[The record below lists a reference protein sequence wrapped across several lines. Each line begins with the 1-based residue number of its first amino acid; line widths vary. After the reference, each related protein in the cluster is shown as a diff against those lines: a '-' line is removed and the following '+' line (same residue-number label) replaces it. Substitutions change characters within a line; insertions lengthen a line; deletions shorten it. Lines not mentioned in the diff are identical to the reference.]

1 MTVAMERLHPWVER
15 FAATEPDHRI
25 EMLDSVLRD
34 IADVPPY
41 SRALPRDTLVTMF
54 GGLPETD
61 PVLIGLDRAMA
72 AWLDERRCWGAKERR
87 DYGLQHFVTDMDQA
101 LRTVVALSLSNARGW
116 VCRNFLDLMHWA
128 TPISYD
134 PTSRLDVSIAG
145 TRAAIQVN
153 NAAVLSTGGLRHY
166 WLRVAERAAGS
177 DGRPLLNAALLGLSR
192 LPDRPA
198 GQVPRDVI
206 TGLVRWARRLNEIP
220 KDQAAF
226 IQKWHATRARY
237 PVGPSTW
244 SNLWQDV
251 VVVDHDREP
260 EPIYLDWVKA
270 LDPKIFERRRRQTV
284 SFEAPS
290 RQELEHVVRDVL
302 AKGDAELGRF
312 RNFMMRYED
321 YARGTGDPF
330 LLLVATSFAGG
341 RLIEKYP
348 EEVLALARRLLAW
361 APNDQ
366 HAWSL
371 RARALIRLGRPDL
384 AEAVFWE
391 AVRRLPDNPALRV
404 DLANLRAAAGAET
417 EAERLLRDAHDAN
430 PDHEPSAV
438 ELARLLARTGYDA
451 EAERILRDVHHA
463 KPDAEYSA
471 VELARLLARTGRIGE
486 GENILRTFV
495 KERLQY
501 PIVLYTL
508 AEFLIAQSKPAQ
520 EMRDTYVQ
528 RFGNDHR
535 SQTLDRLLKNGDL
548 GIREIR
554 QHLDRA
560 PHPSTPAEV
569 VSHKKQVSVP
579 DTALAAEFQV
589 IAASVQAELML
600 RSDDATVREQATR
613 ALQGALATNDDN
625 LLAHVA
631 YALHDDAYQTELA
644 KRRGDFPNSLA
655 LDVALVGASTR
666 SDWGERRRAHHT
678 EIPLI
683 DLAELI
689 SGGGAAEASR
699 NRLEELSRSEAQIE
713 SPAARRIRSAIRTT
727 GLSDSVLTERAADLR
742 GVLATGA
749 MSVVPVTDAIVSY
762 EAA

>member
-1 MTVAMERLHPWVER
+1 MTVAMEGLHPWVER
-15 FAATEPDHRI
+15 FAAMEPDHQI
-25 EMLDSVLRD
+25 KMLDLLLRD

-41 SRALPRDTLVTMF
+41 SRALPRDTLVTIF
-54 GGLPETD
+54 GGLPETT
-61 PVLIGLDRAMA
+61 PVLVGLDRAMA
-72 AWLDERRCWGAKERR
+72 AWLDKRRRWDAKERR

-101 LRTVVALSLSNARGW
+101 LRTVVALPLSNARDW
-116 VCRNFLDLMHWA
+116 VCRDFLDLMHWA

-134 PTSRLDVSIAG
+134 PNSRLDVSIAE

-153 NAAVLSTGGLRHY
+153 HAAVPSTGGLRHY

-177 DGRPLLNAALLGLSR
+177 HERPLLNAALLGLSR

-206 TGLVRWARRLNEIP
+206 TGLVRWARRLNGIP

-251 VVVDHDREP
+251 VVVDLNRHP
-260 EPIYLDWVKA
+260 KPIYLDWVKA
-270 LDPKIFERRRRQTV
+270 LDPKIFVRQRHKTV

-290 RQELEHVVRDVL
+290 RQELERVVGDVL

-312 RNFMMRYED
+312 RNFMMRYENHV
-321 YARGTGDPF
+321 RGTGDPYF
-330 LLLVATSFAGG
+330 LLVATSFAGG
-341 RLIEKYP
+341 KLIRRFP

-361 APNDQ
+361 APNDP

-371 RARALIRLGRPDL
+371 RARALQRLGRRDL

-404 DLANLRAAAGAET
+404 DLANFRAAAGAET
-417 EAERLLRDAHDAN
+417 EAERLLRDACDAS
-430 PDHEPSAV
+430 PDHAHSAL
-438 ELARLLARTGYDA
+438 ELGRLLARTGYDT
-451 EAERILRDVHHA
+451 EAEQILRDLLHA
-463 KPDAEYSA
+463 KPDNEHSA

-486 GENILRTFV
+486 GEIILRTYLE
-495 KERLQY
+495 ERPQDS
-501 PIVLYTL
+501 IALYTL
-508 AEFLIAQSKPAQ
+508 ADFLIAQSKPAQ
-520 EMRDTYVQ
+520 ETRDTYVQ
-528 RFGNDHR
+528 LFGNDR
-535 SQTLDRLLKNGDL
+535 WSRTLDRLLESPDL
-548 GIREIR
+548 GAEKTL
-554 QHLDRA
+554 QHLERA
-560 PHPSTPAEV
+560 PDPVTPAEL
-569 VSHKKQVSVP
+569 VSHEKHVSVP
-579 DTALAAEFQV
+579 DTALAAEFRV

-600 RSDDATVREQATR
+600 RTDDATVREQATR
-613 ALQGALATNDDN
+613 ALKGALATNDDD

-655 LDVALVGASTR
+655 LDLALVGANTR
-666 SDWGERRRAHHT
+666 SNWGELRRAYNT
-678 EIPLI
+678 QIPLI

-689 SGGGAAEASR
+689 SGGGAGEASR
-699 NRLEELSRSEAQIE
+699 NRLEELSTSEAQIE
-713 SPAARRIRSAIRTT
+713 SPAARRIRSVIRTT
-727 GLSDSVLTERAADLR
+727 GLSDSVLTEQAAYVR

-749 MSVVPVTDAIVSY
+749 MSVVQVTDAIVSY

>member
-1 MTVAMERLHPWVER
+1 MTVAMERLNPWVER
-15 FAATEPDHRI
+15 FAAMEPDHQI
-25 EMLDSVLRD
+25 EMLDLLLRD

-41 SRALPRDTLVTMF
+41 SRALPRDTLAAIF

-61 PVLIGLDRAMA
+61 PVLVGLDRAMA
-72 AWLDERRCWGAKERR
+72 AWLDIRRRWSAKERR
-87 DYGLQHFVTDMDQA
+87 DYGLHHFVTDMDQA
-101 LRTVVALSLSNARGW
+101 LSTVVALPLSNARDW
-116 VCRNFLDLMHWA
+116 VCRDFLDLMHWA
-128 TPISYD
+128 TPISFD
-134 PTSRLDVSIAG
+134 PTGRLDVSIAE

-153 NAAVLSTGGLRHY
+153 NAAAPGTGGLRHY

-177 DGRPLLNAALLGLSR
+177 DERPLLNAALLGLSR

-206 TGLVRWARRLNEIP
+206 TGLVRWARRLNGIP
-220 KDQAAF
+220 RDQAAF

-251 VVVDHDREP
+251 VVVDHDRDP
-260 EPIYLDWVKA
+260 EPFYLDWVKA
-270 LDPKIFERRRRQTV
+270 LDPKIFVRRRHKTV

-290 RQELEHVVRDVL
+290 RQDLERVVRDVL
-302 AKGDAELGRF
+302 AKGDAELDRF
-312 RNFMMRYED
+312 RNFMTRYED
-321 YARGTGDPF
+321 VARGTGDPH
-330 LLLVATSFAGG
+330 LLLVATSFAGRKLIG
-341 RLIEKYP
+341 RYP
-348 EEVLALARRLLAW
+348 EEVLALARRVLAW
-361 APNDQ
+361 APNNPQ
-366 HAWSL
+366 AWSL
-371 RARALIRLGRPDL
+371 RARALQRLGRPDL

-404 DLANLRAAAGAET
+404 DLANLRAAAGAEA
-417 EAERLLRDAHDAN
+417 EAERLLRDARDAN
-430 PDHEPSAV
+430 PDNEPSAV

-451 EAERILRDVHHA
+451 EAEQILRDLHHA
-463 KPDAEYSA
+463 KADNEHVA

-486 GENILRTFV
+486 GEIILRTFV
-495 KERLQY
+495 EEGPQD
-501 PIVLYTL
+501 PIALYTL
-508 AEFLIAQSKPAQ
+508 VELLIAQGKPAQ
-520 EMRDTYVQ
+520 ELRDTYVE
-528 RFGNDHR
+528 RFDNDRWSH
-535 SQTLDRLLKNGDL
+535 TLDRLLENGDS
-548 GIREIR
+548 GVEEIR
-554 QHLDRA
+554 QHLERA
-560 PHPSTPAEV
+560 PDPVTPAKL
-569 VSHKKQVSVP
+569 VSHKKHASVP

-589 IAASVQAELML
+589 IAESVQAELML
-600 RSDDATVREQATR
+600 RTDDATVREQATH

-666 SDWGERRRAHHT
+666 SDWGELRRAHHA

-699 NRLEELSRSEAQIE
+699 NRLEELSKSGGEIE

-749 MSVVPVTDAIVSY
+749 MSVVPVTEAIVAY